1 MNTTVER
8 ARRGDAAAFEQL
20 YREHSGWVYALAR
33 RMAEDETLARDMTQ
47 EIFIRLWQKLA
58 TFRGDS
64 EFTTWLR
71 RIAINVCLNKVGD
84 ERRRNKRVFTTDDVA
99 VYETGSRTPTPDAGI
114 DLERAISILP
124 TNARTVFVL
133 HEVEGYKQREIAEMT
148 GVAEGTVKSQ
158 LHRAR
163 KLLQAA
169 INK

>member
-8 ARRGDAAAFEQL
+8 ARRGDAAAFEAL
-20 YREHSGWVYALAR
+20 YHEHSGWVYALAR

-47 EIFIRLWQKLA
+47 EIFIRLWQKLDS
-58 TFRGDS
+58 FRGES
-64 EFTTWLR
+64 EFTTWFR

-84 ERRRNKRVFTTDDVA
+84 ERRRNQRVFTTDDVA
-99 VYETGSRTPTPDAGI
+99 YFETATRAPEKNI
-114 DLERAISILP
+114 DLERAIKTLP
-124 TNARTVFVL
+124 AHARTVFVL
-133 HEVEGYKQREIAEMT
+133 HDVEGYKHSEIASMT

-169 INK
+169 

>member
-47 EIFIRLWQKLA
+47 EIFIRLWQKLE

-64 EFTTWLR
+64 EFTTWFR

-84 ERRRNKRVFTTDDVA
+84 ERRRTKRVFTTDDVA
-99 VYETGSRTPTPDAGI
+99 VFETGGRAQTPDAGI
-114 DLERAISILP
+114 DLERAISTLP
-124 TNARTVFVL
+124 THARTVFVL

>member
-8 ARRGDAAAFEQL
+8 ARRGDADAFEQL

-33 RMAEDETLARDMTQ
+33 RMADDETLARDMTQ
-47 EIFIRLWQKLA
+47 EIFIKLWQKISS
-58 TFRGDS
+58 FRGDS
-64 EFTTWLR
+64 EFTTWFR
-71 RIAINVCLNKVGD
+71 RIAINICLNRLSSEK
-84 ERRRNKRVFTTDDVA
+84 RRSNRVFTTDDVA
-99 VYETGSRTPTPDAGI
+99 AYETGGKSHGAGAGI
-114 DLERAISILP
+114 DLERAIRGLP
-124 TNARTVFVL
+124 EHARAVFVL

-169 INK
+169 MNR

>member
-8 ARRGDAAAFEQL
+8 ARRGDADAFEQL
-20 YREHSGWVYALAR
+20 YREHSSWVYALAR
-33 RMAEDETLARDMTQ
+33 RMAEDETLAKDMTQ
-47 EIFIRLWQKLA
+47 EIFIRLWQKIGS
-58 TFRGDS
+58 FRGES
-64 EFTTWLR
+64 EFTTWFR

-84 ERRRNKRVFTTDDVA
+84 ERRRTKRVFITDDVA
-99 VYETGSRTPTPDAGI
+99 SFETASRARTTETNI
-114 DLERAISILP
+114 DLERAIGALP
-124 TNARTVFVL
+124 AHARTVFVL

-169 INK
+169 INR

>member
-8 ARRGDAAAFEQL
+8 ARRGDADAFEQL
-20 YREHSGWVYALAR
+20 YREHAPWVYALAR
-33 RMAEDETLARDMTQ
+33 RMAEDETLAKDMTQ
-47 EIFIRLWQKLA
+47 EIFIRLWQKIGS
-58 TFRGDS
+58 FRGES
-64 EFTTWLR
+64 EFTTWFR

-84 ERRRNKRVFTTDDVA
+84 ERRRTKRVFLTDDVGA
-99 VYETGSRTPTPDAGI
+99 FETPGRARAPETGI
-114 DLERAISILP
+114 DLERAISGLP
-124 TNARTVFVL
+124 THARTVFVL

-169 INK
+169 INR

>member
-33 RMAEDETLARDMTQ
+33 RMADDETLARDMTQ
-47 EIFIRLWQKLA
+47 EIFIRLWQKIS

-64 EFTTWLR
+64 EFTTWFR
-71 RIAINVCLNKVGD
+71 RIAINVCLNSMGTEK
-84 ERRRNKRVFTTDDVA
+84 RRTNRVFGVDDVA
-99 VYETGSRTPTPDAGI
+99 AFETGGRSSTPGMAI
-114 DLERAISILP
+114 DLERAISALP
-124 TNARTVFVL
+124 VNARTVFVL

-169 INK
+169 INR